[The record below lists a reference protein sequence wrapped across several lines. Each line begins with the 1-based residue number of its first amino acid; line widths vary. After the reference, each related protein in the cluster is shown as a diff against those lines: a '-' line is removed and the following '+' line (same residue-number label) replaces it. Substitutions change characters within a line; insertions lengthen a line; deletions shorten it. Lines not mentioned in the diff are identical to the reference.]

1 MTTLASTA
9 FTHRHELT
17 YLRSVST
24 GWDIS
29 QPDAQYGHRHG
40 VCRDCGRDITQ
51 LVEAGVKARDNR
63 HPFRTSEEL
72 ELIEAAHAE
81 ALTVCKHCGAAGHF
95 ADEPA
100 VRTFTT
106 MSVGGS
112 HGPSIEATDAEAA
125 VAEAT
130 RLGYEVLDV
139 VEGDSGELDMLVIP
153 DEPAYDPF
161 AVETWN
167 ERL

>member
-1 MTTLASTA
+1 MTSTLASTA

-29 QPDAQYGHRHG
+29 QPDALYGHRHG

-51 LVEAGVKARDNR
+51 LVEAGVKGRDNR

-81 ALTVCKHCGAAGHF
+81 ALAVEPDAYAPETYCEFPGCDELCEEGAF
-95 ADEPA
+95 ADLCPTHE
-100 VRTFTT
+100 
-106 MSVGGS
+106 
-112 HGPSIEATDAEAA
+112 
-125 VAEAT
+125 
-130 RLGYEVLDV
+130 
-139 VEGDSGELDMLVIP
+139 
-153 DEPAYDPF
+153 YDPF
-161 AVETWN
+161 EVETWN
-167 ERL
+167 ERP

>member
-1 MTTLASTA
+1 MTSTLASTA

-17 YLRSVST
+17 YTRSVST

-29 QPDAQYGHRHG
+29 QPDALYGHKHG

-51 LVEAGVKARDNR
+51 LVEAGVKAVHNR

-81 ALTVCKHCGAAGHF
+81 ALTAC
-95 ADEPA
+95 
-100 VRTFTT
+100 TFTT
-106 MSVGGS
+106 LSVGGS
-112 HGPSIEATDAEAA
+112 HGPSIQATDADAA
-125 VAEAT
+125 VAEAI
-130 RLGYEVLDV
+130 RLGYEVLDI
-139 VEGDSGELDMLVIP
+139 VEGDSGVLDTLVIP
-153 DEPAYDPF
+153 DEPEYDPF
-161 AVETWN
+161 EVESWN